1 MLLDQDQ
8 LLVQR
13 GGLSYKVT
21 FEELRESLA
30 TPGGGCNPILDLLID
45 LIEGI
50 DGGAAPD
57 DSIVRTCP
65 IDNGW
70 ATSNPTYA
78 FNGGSAHG

>member
-21 FEELRESLA
+21 FEEMRESLL
-30 TPGGGCNPILDLLID
+30 TPEGGCNPILDLLID
-45 LIEGI
+45 LIEVI

-57 DSIVRTCP
+57 DSITRLCP

-70 ATSNPTYA
+70 AGSNPHYA